1 MSAPRRVALVHDWLT
16 GMRGGERVFE
26 VLCEL
31 FPAADVFTLVHVP
44 GSVSPAIERHTIRT
58 SFVQRLP
65 RSATRYRHY
74 LPFFPAAMEAFD
86 LSGYDL
92 VVSSSHCAA
101 KGVRTPAGCVHLCYC
116 YTPMRYIWD
125 QYGEY
130 FGPGRA
136 SLPVRAAMALVRG
149 PLQRWDLRTAR
160 NPHRFV
166 AISENVR
173 ERIRRI
179 YGRPSDLIYPPVDTA
194 RFAVSRGDGEFDLV
208 VSALVPYKRVD
219 LAVRAFTR
227 SGEPLVVVG
236 TGPEEARLRAM
247 AGKNI
252 RFEGWVPDRDL
263 GAYYARCRA
272 LIFPGEEDFGIV
284 PLEAMASGRPV
295 VAYARGGALETVT
308 EGVTGVLFERQT
320 EEALLEAVTR
330 VRQAGIDP
338 EVARSAAEGFDRA
351 RFKGSMAAYISRAY
365 ADVRAGE
372 TSK

>member
-1 MSAPRRVALVHDWLT
+1 MSTPRRVALVHDWLT

-65 RSATRYRHY
+65 HSATRYRHY
-74 LPFFPAAMEAFD
+74 LPLFPAAIEAFD

-130 FGPGRA
+130 FGPGKA

-160 NPHRFV
+160 NPHCFV

-194 RFAVSRGDGEFDLV
+194 RFAVSRGDGEFYLV

-247 AGKNI
+247 AGANV
-252 RFEGWVPDRDL
+252 RFEGWVADRDL

-320 EEALLEAVTR
+320 EEALLEAVIR
-330 VRQAGIDP
+330 VRQARIDP
-338 EVARSAAEGFDRA
+338 EAARSAAERFDRA
-351 RFKGSMAAYISRAY
+351 LFKGTMAAYISRAY
-365 ADVRAGE
+365 GDVRAGK